1 MSSLEAVIVVGSKKP
16 RDEGGG
22 SREKREISERDT
34 RRNTHSLISCG
45 FRRPRCVDFTSQT
58 TMYHRLDLKAMVR
71 SRLDRTIL
79 EHSDTE
85 AQATMSTPQRLDPSR
100 PKRTPGGTPRRSLPS
115 SAAAPAYGVSSRNS
129 LVKTPSPAGSSG
141 TLDGRRRAS
150 QQLYSSSPLSRSAL
164 STANNAPRPV
174 SLTSLDS
181 PAKNSSPLTRSSLGH
196 HRQLLSPS
204 TTTTTNNNNNN
215 NNNNNRAYSRTTA
228 SPHHE
233 TTEPTPPPSSSRN
246 NDDDDLVTQ
255 VPEQAELDE
264 EMQAAIQAVI
274 QAHSSKISG
283 LRRVL
288 SSADHGSS
296 MAMHLLHAEIKL
308 LQDKIAADQAEI
320 DRLKKHNSKLSI
332 QLSQSNPQGTNL
344 PSGSILDILSS
355 TNDLE
360 LRRYFRTLA
369 PASRLHLLH
378 LLLEAAVPGD
388 IAALRKY
395 LEKIERS
402 RRDFIGYLPDDL
414 AVRCLLHLDLH
425 SILRAR
431 LVSHRWNDVV
441 TQSGL
446 KLWRA
451 LALALTS
458 KDDEP
463 PKPQQNTTEGWFELY
478 KGLHYREENWR
489 KGLAQRVVVL
499 QGHTGSIGAIKLR
512 GTTLATGSLD
522 GTLRIWN
529 VRTSACLKIVKM
541 PAPVS
546 SLDFYGQYGP
556 TGVIAA
562 GGNDVGRVFLISM
575 NGALLSTL
583 SGHNK
588 GIRTLAMNSQY
599 LVSGGYDKALVVW
612 NWREGTRIVKFGQQ
626 TNPCAAISL
635 FGSTFSSVQVD
646 GVIRCF
652 NITSRELVSQHK
664 VQTAPERGVEKTA
677 SAEVFQWFVAEAR
690 RVIIA
695 TKTRIYQL
703 EYKLQSGTVGA
714 GGCALVDLASPPRLV
729 SLTPITHE
737 LNSGTLDVLKRR
749 FAAAPRFATR
759 LGDDMRIFI
768 GHLPEHAPPDLPPCD
783 RGINGADQ
791 DENSSGCGSEDALQ
805 PIGGAWLDTDAR
817 VSSRNPTCMS
827 LSSDQLVVGCSDGLL
842 YALDFCGTDYR

>member
-1 MSSLEAVIVVGSKKP
+1 M
-16 RDEGGG
+16 
-22 SREKREISERDT
+22 
-34 RRNTHSLISCG
+34 NNNNH
-45 FRRPRCVDFTSQT
+45 
-58 TMYHRLDLKAMVR
+58 
-71 SRLDRTIL
+71 
-79 EHSDTE
+79 
-85 AQATMSTPQRLDPSR
+85 
-100 PKRTPGGTPRRSLPS
+100 PRRSLPQLPTTLS
-115 SAAAPAYGVSSRNS
+115 PSQQRSTKPTTTPSNSSRRIS
-129 LVKTPSPAGSSG
+129 LV
-141 TLDGRRRAS
+141 
-150 QQLYSSSPLSRSAL
+150 YSSSPLARSLASSARPKSAIQ
-164 STANNAPRPV
+164 ST
-174 SLTSLDS
+174 TTT
-181 PAKNSSPLTRSSLGH
+181 PLTRSSLGQ
-196 HRQLLSPS
+196 HRHLLSSKSIPS
-204 TTTTTNNNNNN
+204 
-215 NNNNNRAYSRTTA
+215 
-228 SPHHE
+228 SPG
-233 TTEPTPPPSSSRN
+233 TPPTRSISKPFSKTLPTPTPTAPQSSK
-246 NDDDDLVTQ
+246 NDPDDHDLVTQ

-274 QAHSSKISG
+274 HAHSSQLSG

-308 LQDKIAADQAEI
+308 LQDKISADQIEI
-320 DRLKKHNSKLSI
+320 DRLKRQNSKLSI
-332 QLSQSNPQGTNL
+332 QLSQSNPQAIKV
-344 PSGSILDILSS
+344 PSGSIVEILSS
-355 TNDLE
+355 SNDLE
-360 LRRYFRTLA
+360 LRRYFRTL
-369 PASRLHLLH
+369 PPPSRLHLLH

-395 LEKIERS
+395 LEAIERS
-402 RRDFIGYLPDDL
+402 RRDFNPPMIPL
-414 AVRCLLHLDLH
+414 
-425 SILRAR
+425 SFQLR
-431 LVSHRWNDVV
+431 NEVV

-446 KLWRA
+446 EIWRG
-451 LALALTS
+451 LSLALTS

-463 PKPQQNTTEGWFELY
+463 PKPKQNTTEGWFELY
-478 KGLHYREENWR
+478 KGLYYREENWR

-499 QGHTGSIGAIKLR
+499 KGHTGSIGAIKLR

-529 VRTSACLKIVKM
+529 VRTSNCLKTVKM

-556 TGVIAA
+556 SGVIAA

-575 NGALLSTL
+575 NGSLLNTL

-652 NITSRELVSQHK
+652 NILSRELVSQHK
-664 VQTAPERGVEKTA
+664 VQTSPDRTGDKMGMGGD
-677 SAEVFQWFVAEAR
+677 VFQWFVAEAR

-695 TKTRIYQL
+695 SKTQIYQL
-703 EYKLQSGTVGA
+703 EYNLHEQQER
-714 GGCALVDLASPPRLV
+714 GGLEVDLGSPPRLI
-729 SLTPITHE
+729 SLTPIKHE

-768 GHLPEHAPPDLPPCD
+768 GHLPEHPDQDL
-783 RGINGADQ
+783 GLGKASNGADDDDSCSQ
-791 DENSSGCGSEDALQ
+791 PSDDTLQ
-805 PIGGAWLDTDAR
+805 PIGGAWLDADAR
-817 VSSRNPTCMS
+817 VSSRNP
-827 LSSDQLVVGCSDGLL
+827 LVVGCSDGLL
-842 YALDFCGTDYR
+842 YALDFCGNQYRLS

>member
-1 MSSLEAVIVVGSKKP
+1 
-16 RDEGGG
+16 
-22 SREKREISERDT
+22 
-34 RRNTHSLISCG
+34 
-45 FRRPRCVDFTSQT
+45 
-58 TMYHRLDLKAMVR
+58 
-71 SRLDRTIL
+71 
-79 EHSDTE
+79 
-85 AQATMSTPQRLDPSR
+85 
-100 PKRTPGGTPRRSLPS
+100 
-115 SAAAPAYGVSSRNS
+115 
-129 LVKTPSPAGSSG
+129 
-141 TLDGRRRAS
+141 
-150 QQLYSSSPLSRSAL
+150 
-164 STANNAPRPV
+164 
-174 SLTSLDS
+174 
-181 PAKNSSPLTRSSLGH
+181 
-196 HRQLLSPS
+196 
-204 TTTTTNNNNNN
+204 
-215 NNNNNRAYSRTTA
+215 
-228 SPHHE
+228 
-233 TTEPTPPPSSSRN
+233 
-246 NDDDDLVTQ
+246 
-255 VPEQAELDE
+255 
-264 EMQAAIQAVI
+264 MQAAIQAVI
-274 QAHSSKISG
+274 HAHSSQLSG

-308 LQDKIAADQAEI
+308 LQDKISADQIEI
-320 DRLKKHNSKLSI
+320 DRLKRQNSKLSI
-332 QLSQSNPQGTNL
+332 QLSQSNPQAIKV
-344 PSGSILDILSS
+344 PSGSIVEILSS
-355 TNDLE
+355 SNDLE
-360 LRRYFRTLA
+360 LRRYFRTL
-369 PASRLHLLH
+369 PPPSRLHLLH

-395 LEKIERS
+395 LEAIERS
-402 RRDFIGYLPDDL
+402 RRDFIGHLPEDL
-414 AVRCLLHLDLH
+414 AVRCLLHLDLN
-425 SILRAR
+425 SVLRAR
-431 LVSHRWNDVV
+431 LVSHRWNEVV

-446 KLWRA
+446 EIWRG
-451 LALALTS
+451 LSLALTS

-463 PKPQQNTTEGWFELY
+463 PKPKQNTTEGWFELY
-478 KGLHYREENWR
+478 KGLYYREENWR

-499 QGHTGSIGAIKLR
+499 KGHTGSIGAIKLR

-529 VRTSACLKIVKM
+529 VRTSNCLKTVKM

-556 TGVIAA
+556 SGVIAA

-575 NGALLSTL
+575 NGSLLNTL

-652 NITSRELVSQHK
+652 NILSRELVSQHK
-664 VQTAPERGVEKTA
+664 VQTSPDRTGDKMGMGGD
-677 SAEVFQWFVAEAR
+677 VFQWFVAEAR

-695 TKTRIYQL
+695 SKTQIYQL
-703 EYKLQSGTVGA
+703 EYNLHEEQER
-714 GGCALVDLASPPRLV
+714 GGLEVDLGSPPRLI
-729 SLTPITHE
+729 SLTPIKHE

-768 GHLPEHAPPDLPPCD
+768 GHLPEHPDQDL
-783 RGINGADQ
+783 GLGKASNGADDDDSCSQ
-791 DENSSGCGSEDALQ
+791 PSDDTLQ
-805 PIGGAWLDTDAR
+805 PIGGAWLDADAR

-842 YALDFCGTDYR
+842 YALDFCGNQYRLS